1 MRHILDQVP
10 PLPLSTA
17 QIIRRLFYP
26 RSQDEAILPSP
37 SANRRLYFSK
47 VIQQAASG
55 GPPIPFFSSAIFA
68 LDVTTVSSGK
78 GSW

>member
-26 RSQDEAILPSP
+26 RSQDEAILPSL
-37 SANRRLYFSK
+37 RRLYFSK

-55 GPPIPFFSSAIFA
+55 GPPIPFFSSANFV